1 MSNKRERQRQNR
13 EERLQAEAKAATAAR
28 RNRLIVRWV
37 IIGVLVLGAAL
48 VYSLLSNGDD
58 NQTVAGE
65 ASPTS
70 EAIPADTALTASPDC
85 PAEDGSAPRTTAFD
99 ARPPICIDDDTI
111 YAADFVT
118 TSGDFTAILDPSL
131 DLASVNNFIVL
142 ARYHA
147 YDGTIFHRVID
158 DFVVQGGDVQN
169 RFGVGDPGYRFTG
182 AFPPEDIPYQVGS
195 LAMANSGN
203 PSSNGSQF
211 FIVTGGAGANLPG
224 QYSLM
229 GQVTAGVDVAVEMQ
243 RTTTG
248 TREVGG
254 REASD
259 VPVEDIVLES
269 VTIREASTDE
279 IDEYETTIG

>member
-13 EERLQAEAKAATAAR
+13 EERLQAEAKVAAAAKR
-28 RNRLIVRWV
+28 KRLIVRWV

-48 VYSLLSNGDD
+48 AYSLLSDSGDS
-58 NQTVAGE
+58 QRVAGG
-65 ASPTS
+65 ASVTS

-85 PAEDGSAPRTTAFD
+85 PAADGSAARTTTFD

-111 YAADFVT
+111 YAADFAT
-118 TSGDFTAILDPSL
+118 TAGDFTAILDPSL

-147 YDGTIFHRVID
+147 YDGTVFHRVID

-169 RFGVGDPGYRFTG
+169 RFGIGDPGYRFTG
-182 AFPPEDIPYQVGS
+182 AFPPEDVPYQVGS
-195 LAMANSGN
+195 LAMANSSN

-224 QYSLM
+224 NYSLM
-229 GQVTAGVDVAVEMQ
+229 GHVTTGVDVAVEMQ
-243 RTTTG
+243 RTSTE
-248 TREVGG
+248 TRDVDG
-254 REASD
+254 RPVND
-259 VPVEDIVLES
+259 VPVEDIVVES